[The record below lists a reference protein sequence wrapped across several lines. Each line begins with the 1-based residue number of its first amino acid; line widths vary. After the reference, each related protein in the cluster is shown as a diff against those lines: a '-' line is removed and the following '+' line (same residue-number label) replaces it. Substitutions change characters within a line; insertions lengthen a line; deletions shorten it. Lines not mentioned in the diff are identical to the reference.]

1 MKFKN
6 PFSKKEKP
14 VDEAKKA
21 VTDEVESDEKDI
33 PVYHLSWFWR
43 SLYIAAGV
51 SLVVY
56 ILAIFFTPIA
66 DFFNFGIATAV
77 RAFLSYVTY
86 LFPFSVAEIMLILLI
101 PAVIAAMIYAFR
113 KYCDTWHNVRVFVGK
128 VGGLIMLI
136 FCLFVFTLG
145 TGYRTTELDVRLG
158 IDSETV
164 DAEGLLD
171 TLNAAISD
179 VNESVGKIEFG
190 SDDFSVMPYSVD
202 EMNVLLMK
210 AYDRACD
217 KYAFIP
223 RLHSRV
229 KPVMLSEPMSYTHIT
244 GVYSF
249 FTGEANINV
258 VFPDYTVP
266 FTAAHELAHQRG
278 FAREDEANFIAYL
291 VCLESDDP
299 YIRYSG
305 QVRMLEYLLD
315 AYYSS
320 DTSEKKEDYTE
331 LYKTVDPRIRRE
343 QVAYYN
349 FYQKYANNV
358 IADISGA
365 VNDGFLKSQG
375 TDGTVS
381 YGQVVQLAVKYR
393 KSLHG

>member
-6 PFSKKEKP
+6 PFSKKEEP
-14 VDEAKKA
+14 VTEA
-21 VTDEVESDEKDI
+21 EKLEATEEDI

-51 SLVVY
+51 SLVIY
-56 ILAIFFTPIA
+56 ILTIFFTPIA

-77 RAFLSYVTY
+77 RALLSYVTY
-86 LFPFSVAEIMLILLI
+86 LFPFSVAEILLLLLI
-101 PAVIAAMIYAFR
+101 PAIIVAMIHAFR

-128 VGGLIMLI
+128 VGGIIMVI

-158 IDSETV
+158 IEDETV

-179 VNESVGKIEFG
+179 VNETVNEVEFG
-190 SDDFSVMPYSVD
+190 KDNFSVMPYSID
-202 EMNVLLMK
+202 EMNVLLME

-217 KYAFIP
+217 KYGFIP

-244 GVYSF
+244 GVYTF
-249 FTGEANINV
+249 FTGESNINV
-258 VFPDYTVP
+258 VFPDYTIP

-291 VCLESDDP
+291 VCIESDDP

-305 QVRMLEYLLD
+305 QVRILEYLLD
-315 AYYSS
+315 SHYSA
-320 DTSEKKEDYTE
+320 DTSENHEEYME
-331 LYKTVDPRIRRE
+331 IYRTVDPRIQRE

-358 IADISGA
+358 VADISGA
-365 VNDGFLKSQG
+365 VNDTFLKSQG
-375 TDGTVS
+375 TEGTVS
-381 YGQVVQLAVKYR
+381 YGLVTELAVKYH
-393 KSLHG
+393 KSLRD